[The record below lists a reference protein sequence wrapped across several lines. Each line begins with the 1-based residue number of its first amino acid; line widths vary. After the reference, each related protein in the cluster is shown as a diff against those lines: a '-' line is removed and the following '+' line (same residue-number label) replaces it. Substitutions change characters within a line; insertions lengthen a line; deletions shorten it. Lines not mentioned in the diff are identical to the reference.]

1 MGRIL
6 IYAIPIVITLY
17 ALIDALMTPDAQ
29 ARRLPKL
36 LWLLVIVVIPFAG
49 AVAWLLLGRPR
60 TEPYDRGSGGGGGG
74 GSDRPPAPRLPRA
87 PRAPARS
94 AGAGRRPRVPARA
107 AAGRVGGADA
117 SAPRERQRR
126 QEHLSARAQFR
137 PL

>member
-74 GSDRPPAPRLPRA
+74 GSDRPPAPGCRVP
-87 PRAPARS
+87 
-94 AGAGRRPRVPARA
+94 GRRRGPLAPDDDPEFLRELQRA
-107 AAGRVGGADA
+107 AWRQ
-117 SAPRERQRR
+117 RMRQRR
-126 QEHLSARAQFR
+126 ASGSDDKST
-137 PL
+137 